1 METIKCEK
9 CGCVMEIASEV
20 CPECGASV
28 RQEEPKVEPQQAH
41 EAPTKEP
48 QQAGVRAPFKGLEEE
63 LRNNLALQ
71 KKNPS
76 RMVTTYVDHFIKDE
90 EGKQRDILYD
100 YLEVAAANITNC
112 VFKHED
118 GEEVFAGTLND
129 GKGHL
134 MMQFILLDHEDAYKR
149 FQALEC
155 AKLFTVEKSS
165 NGLYYYSVDC
175 GEDVHLA
182 AEIFTKVAMDVY
194 ELPATVPV
202 NKFFSSTYYTKRA
215 TVKEAKNNSVLHYKP
230 TRGGFFKNVGRALK
244 FAFPELRK
252 K

>member
-9 CGCVMEIASEV
+9 CGCVMAIASEV

-28 RQEEPKVEPQQAH
+28 SQGEPKA
-41 EAPTKEP
+41 EP
-48 QQAGVRAPFKGLEEE
+48 QQAGARAPFKGLEEE

-71 KKNPS
+71 EKNPS
-76 RMVTTYVDHFIKDE
+76 RMVTTYIDRFIKDE

-100 YLEVAAANITNC
+100 YIEMAAANITNC

-134 MMQFILLDHEDAYKR
+134 MMQFYFSDQDEDCKR

-155 AKLFTVEKSS
+155 AKLFTKEESPA
-165 NGLYYYSVDC
+165 GIYYYSIDC

-194 ELPATVPV
+194 ELPTTVPV
-202 NKFFSSTYYTKRA
+202 DKFFSSTYYTKGA
-215 TVKEAKNNSVLHYKP
+215 AVKEAKNSSVLHYKP
-230 TRGGFFKNVGRALK
+230 SRGGFFKNVGRALK
-244 FAFPELRK
+244 FAFPEFWEKR
-252 K
+252 

>member
-28 RQEEPKVEPQQAH
+28 SQGEPKS
-41 EAPTKEP
+41 KP
-48 QQAGVRAPFKGLEEE
+48 QQAGARVPFEGLEEE

-71 KKNPS
+71 KQNPS
-76 RMVTTYVDHFIKDE
+76 RMVTTYVNRFIKDE
-90 EGKQRDILYD
+90 EGKRRDILYD
-100 YLEVAAANITNC
+100 YIEVAAANITNC

-118 GEEVFAGTLND
+118 GSEVFAGTLND

-134 MMQFILLDHEDAYKR
+134 MMQFYFLDTEEDYKR
-149 FQALEC
+149 FQALDC
-155 AKLFTVEKSS
+155 AKLFTMEESPA
-165 NGLYYYSVDC
+165 GTYYYSIDC

-194 ELPATVPV
+194 ELPTTVPV

-215 TVKEAKNNSVLHYKP
+215 TVKEAKNRSVLFYKP

-244 FAFPELRK
+244 FAFPEFRK
-252 K
+252 R

>member
-28 RQEEPKVEPQQAH
+28 SQGEPKAEPQQA
-41 EAPTKEP
+41 EA
-48 QQAGVRAPFKGLEEE
+48 RAPFKGLEEE

-71 KKNPS
+71 EKNPS
-76 RMVTTYVDHFIKDE
+76 RMVTTYIDRFIKDE

-100 YLEVAAANITNC
+100 YLDVAAANITNC

-118 GEEVFAGTLND
+118 GSEVFAGTLND

-134 MMQFILLDHEDAYKR
+134 MMQFYFLDTDEEYKR
-149 FQALEC
+149 FQVLEC
-155 AKLFTVEKSS
+155 AKLFTMEESPA
-165 NGLYYYSVDC
+165 GTYYYSIDC

-194 ELPATVPV
+194 ELPTTVPV
-202 NKFFSSTYYTKRA
+202 DEFFSSIYYTKRA
-215 TVKEAKNNSVLHYKP
+215 AVKEAKNHSVLHYKP
-230 TRGGFFKNVGRALK
+230 TRGGFFKNVGRGLK
-244 FAFPELRK
+244 FAFPEFWGKR
-252 K
+252 

>member
-9 CGCVMEIASEV
+9 CGCVMAIASEV

-28 RQEEPKVEPQQAH
+28 SQGEPKAKPQQSGA
-41 EAPTKEP
+41 
-48 QQAGVRAPFKGLEEE
+48 QVPFKGLEEE

-71 KKNPS
+71 KQNPS
-76 RMVTTYVDHFIKDE
+76 RMVTTYIDRFIKDE

-100 YLEVAAANITNC
+100 YIEMAAANINNC

-118 GEEVFAGTLND
+118 GSEVFAGTLND

-134 MMQFILLDHEDAYKR
+134 MMQFYFLDTDEDYKR
-149 FQALEC
+149 FQVLEC
-155 AKLFTVEKSS
+155 AKLFTMEESPA
-165 NGLYYYSVDC
+165 GTYYYSIDC

-194 ELPATVPV
+194 ELPTTVPV
-202 NKFFSSTYYTKRA
+202 DKFFSSTYDTKRA
-215 TVKEAKNNSVLHYKP
+215 VVKEAKNRSVLFYKP

-244 FAFPELRK
+244 FAFPEFRK